1 MSKDQVWEKTKLS
14 FILYEIPEEPCV
26 ARVSEGIFQG
36 YGQQWINFPGVWPAV
51 DYTVAETNRSW
62 TERNAAKTED
72 VPLKSRRRPI
82 QKPKMSDSK
91 TEDVRFKNRRRPIK
105 KPKTSDSK
113 TENVRFKNRRRPI
126 QKPKTSDSTQASSEI
141 TQRRKRND
149 VTEEI
154 KMYTGKK
161 CATPQ
166 KTFKAV
172 SKVTNLRWLTPQRQ
186 RPSHRREG
194 VDLQTVP

>member
-91 TEDVRFKNRRRPIK
+91 TEDVRFKNRRRPI
-105 KPKTSDSK
+105 
-113 TENVRFKNRRRPI
+113 

-172 SKVTNLRWLTPQRQ
+172 SKVTNLR
-186 RPSHRREG
+186 
-194 VDLQTVP
+194 

>member
-1 MSKDQVWEKTKLS
+1 MKAKISILSKILWKCMSKDQVWEKTKLS

-91 TEDVRFKNRRRPIK
+91 TEDVRL
-105 KPKTSDSK
+105 
-113 TENVRFKNRRRPI
+113 KNRRRPI
-126 QKPKTSDSTQASSEI
+126 QKPKTSDSKTEDVRFKN
-141 TQRRKRND
+141 RRRPIQLRPPVKSRRGARE
-149 VTEEI
+149 T
-154 KMYTGKK
+154 MSPKK
-161 CATPQ
+161 
-166 KTFKAV
+166 
-172 SKVTNLRWLTPQRQ
+172 
-186 RPSHRREG
+186 
-194 VDLQTVP
+194 